1 MQLDNCSA
9 YGVDSHVLVKD
20 TLTYVPIGCLH
31 AALCETFDVLA
42 SHMLLSSQSVWR
54 PMQFNLPP
62 RDTKSIDKQAR
73 KLKPESAGK
82 QWFDLPAQQLTDET
96 RRDLKLLQLRGTF
109 DPKRFYKSSDHKK
122 GLPKF
127 FQIGTVV
134 EASADFYSGV
144 AEETWPLLLQMND
157 PVVRCLT

>member
-1 MQLDNCSA
+1 MVWSYICR
-9 YGVDSHVLVKD
+9 
-20 TLTYVPIGCLH
+20 TGCLH
-31 AALCETFDVLA
+31 AALSETFDVLA
-42 SHMLLSSQSVWR
+42 SHTLLSFRSVWR
-54 PMQFNLPP
+54 PMQFNLPL
-62 RDTKSIDKQAR
+62 RDTRSINKQAR

-157 PVVRCLT
+157 PAVRC

>member
-1 MQLDNCSA
+1 
-9 YGVDSHVLVKD
+9 
-20 TLTYVPIGCLH
+20 
-31 AALCETFDVLA
+31 
-42 SHMLLSSQSVWR
+42 
-54 PMQFNLPP
+54 MQFNLPP
-62 RDTKSIDKQAR
+62 RDTRSIDKQAR

-82 QWFDLPAQQLTDET
+82 QWFDLPAQQLTNET

-122 GLPKF
+122 ALPKF

-144 AEETWPLLLQMND
+144 TEETWAPFLQMND
-157 PVVRCLT
+157 PAVRCFDILVLSWQGCKLALGGVASSGQSIDRVCHECM

>member
-1 MQLDNCSA
+1 MQHCMT
-9 YGVDSHVLVKD
+9 H
-20 TLTYVPIGCLH
+20 
-31 AALCETFDVLA
+31 VLA

-62 RDTKSIDKQAR
+62 RDTRSTDKQAR
-73 KLKPESAGK
+73 KLKPETAGK

-144 AEETWPLLLQMND
+144 TEEDIGPLVANE
-157 PVVRCLT
+157 

>member
-1 MQLDNCSA
+1 MVWSYICR
-9 YGVDSHVLVKD
+9 
-20 TLTYVPIGCLH
+20 TGCLH

-42 SHMLLSSQSVWR
+42 SHTLLSFRSVWR
-54 PMQFNLPP
+54 PMQFNLSP
-62 RDTKSIDKQAR
+62 RDTRSIDKQAR

-144 AEETWPLLLQMND
+144 AEETWPLLLQTND
-157 PVVRCLT
+157 PAVRY

>member
-1 MQLDNCSA
+1 MVWSYICR
-9 YGVDSHVLVKD
+9 
-20 TLTYVPIGCLH
+20 TGCLH
-31 AALCETFDVLA
+31 AALSEAFDVLA
-42 SHMLLSSQSVWR
+42 SHTLLSFRSVWR

-62 RDTKSIDKQAR
+62 RDTRSIDKQAR

-122 GLPKF
+122 GLPEF

-157 PVVRCLT
+157 PAVRC